1 MEGEA
6 DDWRTEA
13 RKDFVELTEYDNI
26 EGPIEDYVEL
36 TLQFGYVT
44 MFTAVYPF
52 APLISFAF
60 NTLQIW
66 MDGHKLLKLHR
77 RPLPLE
83 VKNIGIWEDIFQI
96 LSKIGCVTN
105 VALCFFVVDLAHL
118 PGKKV
123 RRGREPR
130 SPGGQVEA
138 RLLPRVLGR
147 VPVTNSVIEQLLTPT
162 PTAVRVQRARQT
174 IYQRGSAIE
183 ETSAFVNEADAAPDD
198 NSNLASGGHDDSFDI
213 MATAA

>member
-1 MEGEA
+1 MSFQIAILFAGQAGYSLAKQAVLPVVLRFLSQRRIQRLGCEDNLGGTEGEA
-6 DDWRTEA
+6 DADWRTEA

-36 TLQFGYVT
+36 TLQFGYGT

-83 VKNIGIWEDIFQI
+83 VRNIGIWEDIF
-96 LSKIGCVTN
+96 KYC
-105 VALCFFVVDLAHL
+105 
-118 PGKKV
+118 
-123 RRGREPR
+123 RR
-130 SPGGQVEA
+130 
-138 RLLPRVLGR
+138 
-147 VPVTNSVIEQLLTPT
+147 
-162 PTAVRVQRARQT
+162 
-174 IYQRGSAIE
+174 SA
-183 ETSAFVNEADAAPDD
+183 A
-198 NSNLASGGHDDSFDI
+198 
-213 MATAA
+213 

>member
-1 MEGEA
+1 M
-6 DDWRTEA
+6 
-13 RKDFVELTEYDNI
+13 TEYDNI

-83 VKNIGIWEDIFQI
+83 VRNIGIWEDIFQI

-105 VALCFFVVDLAHL
+105 VA
-118 PGKKV
+118 
-123 RRGREPR
+123 
-130 SPGGQVEA
+130 
-138 RLLPRVLGR
+138 
-147 VPVTNSVIEQLLTPT
+147 SV
-162 PTAVRVQRARQT
+162 
-174 IYQRGSAIE
+174 SSSW
-183 ETSAFVNEADAAPDD
+183 TSRP
-198 NSNLASGGHDDSFDI
+198 SS
-213 MATAA
+213 